1 MQPLPSVQKHYS
13 TIYESNDG
21 FADRILL
28 CTPKPKLL
36 KEDEVEEWVA
46 KLQSTGL
53 TSLKQP
59 YELIQKWHSN
69 GEIIYTFDSEGKAV
83 YKQFADQ
90 IVDMMNDKWES
101 AGGIGKVFNV
111 SKDRRTMIRYI
122 HMDSAILVGG
132 KLQV

>member
-1 MQPLPSVQKHYS
+1 
-13 TIYESNDG
+13 
-21 FADRILL
+21 
-28 CTPKPKLL
+28 
-36 KEDEVEEWVA
+36 
-46 KLQSTGL
+46 
-53 TSLKQP
+53 LKQP

-101 AGGIGKVFNV
+101 TDGIGKVFNV

-122 HMDSAILVGG
+122 HVICMDSAILVGG
-132 KLQV
+132 KLQVLQISGVPHTIAKLAICYCILHFGY